1 MMKNIFVKLNT
12 KRRLLGV
19 ALAIALIAIIVVIA
33 LLQLNSTVPKEDIKE
48 EIIPNSFPQ
57 AQDVVVISTD
67 SPSEEIPT
75 LEYTTDAED
84 PRSIIIPSIG
94 VNGFVQKVGIDQ
106 NNEIAVPNNIHF
118 AGWYTNSVKPGE
130 KGLSIIDG
138 HVDGPTSQGIFGNLN
153 SLEKDQI
160 FEIEYGDGSKISF
173 KVVDKIQVKVEDAY
187 NVLFSKKSEITS
199 QLNLITCGGNFN
211 LDTGRYDDRIIV
223 VTERI

>member
-1 MMKNIFVKLNT
+1 MKNIFVKLNT

>member
-187 NVLFSKKSEITS
+187 NVLFSKKSEITN